1 MVGGEVGGDQYEL
14 KYQLLT
20 IHQYQLSLIELKII
34 IQHRM
39 SLHHHITSYTTDPNN
54 QDQL

>member
-1 MVGGEVGGDQYEL
+1 MVGAEVGGDQYEL